1 MSTRNER
8 PIRHRAGGQSWREP
22 MVEVALDSWRKVQKW
37 LAEKAAADKAAADK
51 AAADKA
57 AAEAEA
63 KAAAEK
69 AAALQRELVSQ
80 LLSRGYTVQATV
92 RSLASTTKLAHLT
105 ELPNAANNLHLFEA
119 DLLAEGAFDG
129 CVAGADVIFHT
140 ASPFVTTN
148 ITDAQQQLYDP
159 ALKGTQNVFASIAR
173 SGSKPR
179 VVLTSSVAAV
189 LGKATDKATCFDED
203 DWNFSSKPEGNPP
216 GDGLDLYR
224 YSKLIA
230 EREAWALAE
239 RQGLEM
245 AAICP
250 SFIMG
255 PPRTRRLDG
264 ESVSNMA
271 MALEGLLPHRP
282 DTPLVDVR
290 DCAAAHVAAAET
302 AAAVGK
308 RFITSSR
315 RPMQR
320 AEMLRWLAEAHP
332 ELAIHDAG
340 SPQAR
345 DDCLGWIPTGA
356 RVMIASEGP
365 CPHTSMREVLCPKN
379 LPLLSIALR
388 EPKETV
394 LDMAKAMLDL
404 ARSAASEPAHASS
417 ASPSPPLVYPERAP
431 LAPSLSSQTALTRA
445 TLAQMRMMHRLSAPP
460 TSTPSPVFGGGGGGA
475 GRSLAD
481 PAAPSPPPPSMPP
494 TQMVRALA
502 LLYESTGGNAWRNN
516 DKWLS
521 GEPCVDG
528 WFGVHCCPQALPV
541 LRGDDECTADGGG
554 ATGVLTTQG
563 SAACHS
569 GSVTGTALDLA

>member
-1 MSTRNER
+1 MGAPLGLPRIACVTG
-8 PIRHRAGGQSWREP
+8 ATGF
-22 MVEVALDSWRKVQKW
+22 
-37 LAEKAAADKAAADK
+37 LAS
-51 AAADKA
+51 
-57 AAEAEA
+57 
-63 KAAAEK
+63 
-69 AAALQRELVSQ
+69 ELVSQ

-105 ELPNAANNLHLFEA
+105 ELPNAFNNLHLFEA

-345 DDCLGWIPTGA
+345 DDCVGWIPTGA
-356 RVMIASEGP
+356 
-365 CPHTSMREVLCPKN
+365 
-379 LPLLSIALR
+379 
-388 EPKETV
+388 
-394 LDMAKAMLDL
+394 
-404 ARSAASEPAHASS
+404 
-417 ASPSPPLVYPERAP
+417 
-431 LAPSLSSQTALTRA
+431 
-445 TLAQMRMMHRLSAPP
+445 
-460 TSTPSPVFGGGGGGA
+460 
-475 GRSLAD
+475 
-481 PAAPSPPPPSMPP
+481 
-494 TQMVRALA
+494 
-502 LLYESTGGNAWRNN
+502 
-516 DKWLS
+516 
-521 GEPCVDG
+521 
-528 WFGVHCCPQALPV
+528 
-541 LRGDDECTADGGG
+541 
-554 ATGVLTTQG
+554 
-563 SAACHS
+563 
-569 GSVTGTALDLA
+569 

>member
-1 MSTRNER
+1 VLGGSRASRELTKMKVNVHSR
-8 PIRHRAGGQSWREP
+8 PILENKATRKLLFNMVRASRRRD
-22 MVEVALDSWRKVQKW
+22 VVACVTGATGF
-37 LAEKAAADKAAADK
+37 LAS
-51 AAADKA
+51 
-57 AAEAEA
+57 
-63 KAAAEK
+63 
-69 AAALQRELVSQ
+69 ELVSQ

-105 ELPNAANNLHLFEA
+105 ELPNAANNLRLFEA

-173 SGSKPR
+173 AGSKPR

-203 DWNFSSKPEGNPP
+203 DWNSSSKPEGNPP

-264 ESVSNMA
+264 ESISNMA

-356 RVMIASEGP
+356 
-365 CPHTSMREVLCPKN
+365 
-379 LPLLSIALR
+379 
-388 EPKETV
+388 
-394 LDMAKAMLDL
+394 
-404 ARSAASEPAHASS
+404 
-417 ASPSPPLVYPERAP
+417 
-431 LAPSLSSQTALTRA
+431 
-445 TLAQMRMMHRLSAPP
+445 
-460 TSTPSPVFGGGGGGA
+460 
-475 GRSLAD
+475 
-481 PAAPSPPPPSMPP
+481 
-494 TQMVRALA
+494 
-502 LLYESTGGNAWRNN
+502 
-516 DKWLS
+516 
-521 GEPCVDG
+521 
-528 WFGVHCCPQALPV
+528 
-541 LRGDDECTADGGG
+541 
-554 ATGVLTTQG
+554 
-563 SAACHS
+563 
-569 GSVTGTALDLA
+569 